1 MLILLSRYDFILKIL
16 KPVKVSSFA
25 QEVLSFLL
33 QPRGYR
39 NFPLLVSHALLE
51 LNKYLSPTTSPYWTG
66 FKSSVSLENI

>member
-1 MLILLSRYDFILKIL
+1 MLTLLSRYDFILKIL

-39 NFPLLVSHALLE
+39 NFPFLVSHALLE